1 MAEKRQ
7 RINVNIYRASHN
19 AEESQYIFD
28 VEEELKKLPKSPG
41 VYIMHSKN
49 DDILY
54 VGKAVSLHS
63 RVRQYFQTGHGHG
76 GSAKIAKMVSQIAY
90 FEYIVTSSE
99 MEALV
104 LECNLIKEYRPK
116 YNTMM
121 TDDKGYP
128 YIRVTVEEAFP
139 RFLYSHSMKRDH
151 SKYFG
156 PYTNARAVK
165 DILELINKLYHLRTC
180 NRRLPQDIGKDR
192 PCLYYQ
198 IGQCKAPCNGKISQE
213 DYGRQ
218 VQAALSFLNGNYKEI
233 LTELQE
239 QMRAQAEEMEFE
251 KAAETRDL
259 IESIRHIEDK
269 QQMNKASGEDRDVI
283 ACASNDKDIVV
294 TVFFVRDG
302 KLLGRENHHMNG
314 NSKERLSEVLA
325 AFIKQFY
332 SGTPYLPREILVPE
346 VPEEQQ
352 ILEAYLSE
360 RRESKVQIVVP
371 QKGDKKKIL
380 DLAAENAR
388 LVLAQDMERVK
399 RQEKRTIGAA
409 NEIAELLGIPSANRM
424 EAFDISNISGV
435 LSVASMVVFEQG
447 KPKKNAYRKFRLR
460 TVTGPDDYASMKE
473 VLSRRFTDEK
483 MDVLPDVIMM
493 DGGKGQV
500 HIAEEVLDKLQ
511 LSIPVCG
518 MVKDDHHRTRGLY
531 YQNIEIPI
539 DRNSEGF
546 RLITRVQDEA
556 HRFAIEFHRKL
567 RSQGQVHSIL
577 DDIPGIGPARRKALM
592 RTFASLDEIKN
603 AEVEDLK
610 KIPSMDEKSAKS
622 VYNFFRGSEKEGT
635 EATLMEEQ

>member
-1 MAEKRQ
+1 MAENRQ
-7 RINVNIYRASHN
+7 RINVNINRASRN
-19 AEESQYIFD
+19 AEESTQIFN

-54 VGKAVSLHS
+54 VGKAVSLHN

-76 GSAKIAKMVSQIAY
+76 GSAKIARMVAQIAY
-90 FEYIVTSSE
+90 FEYIVTGSE

-151 SKYFG
+151 CKYFG

-198 IGQCKAPCNGKISQE
+198 IGQCKAPCDGRISQE

-218 VQAALSFLNGNYKEI
+218 VQAALSFLNGNYRDI
-233 LTELQE
+233 LSQLQD
-239 QMRAQAEEMEFE
+239 QMKRQAEEMEFE

-269 QQMNKASGEDRDVI
+269 QQMSKSSGDDRDVI
-283 ACASNDKDIVV
+283 AFAATEKDIVV

-314 NSKERLSEVLA
+314 GSEEAFPEVLA
-325 AFIKQFY
+325 AFMKQYY
-332 SGTPYLPREILVPE
+332 SGTPSLPKEILVPE
-346 VPEEQQ
+346 LPDEQQ

-360 RRESKVQIVVP
+360 RRGAKVQILVP

-380 DLAAENAR
+380 DLATENAR
-388 LVLAQDMERVK
+388 LVLSQDMERVR

-409 NEIAELLGIPSANRM
+409 NEIAQMIGIPSANRI
-424 EAFDISNISGV
+424 EAYDISNISGV

-460 TVTGPDDYASMKE
+460 TVMGPDDYASMKE
-473 VLSRRFTDEK
+473 VLSRRFTDER

-500 HIAEEVLDKLQ
+500 NVALMVLDSLG
-511 LSIPVCG
+511 LDIPVCG
-518 MVKDDHHRTRGLY
+518 MVKDDNHRTRGLY
-531 YQNIEIPI
+531 YNNEEVQFPKG
-539 DRNSEGF
+539 SEAM
-546 RLITRVQDEA
+546 LMVTALQDEA
-556 HRFAIEFHRKL
+556 HRFAIEYHRQL
-567 RSQGQVHSIL
+567 RSRNQVHSV
-577 DDIPGIGPARRKALM
+577 
-592 RTFASLDEIKN
+592 LDEIPGVGENRRKQLIRYFGEIRKIKE
-603 AEVEDLK
+603 AEVE
-610 KIPSMDEKSAKS
+610 
-622 VYNFFRGSEKEGT
+622 
-635 EATLMEEQ
+635 TLMEVPGIPESVAKNIYTFFHADAQEEKNDE

>member
-1 MAEKRQ
+1 MAENRQ
-7 RINVNIYRASHN
+7 RINVNIDRASRN
-19 AEESQYIFD
+19 AEESTQIFN
-28 VEEELKKLPKSPG
+28 VEEELRKLPKSPG

-54 VGKAVSLHS
+54 VGKAVSLHN

-76 GSAKIAKMVSQIAY
+76 GSAKIARMVSQIAY
-90 FEYIVTSSE
+90 FEYIVTGSE

-151 SKYFG
+151 CKYFG

-198 IGQCKAPCNGKISQE
+198 IGQCKAPCDGRISQE

-218 VQAALSFLNGNYKEI
+218 VQAALSFLNGNYRDI
-233 LTELQE
+233 LSQLQD
-239 QMRAQAEEMEFE
+239 QMKRQAEEMEFE

-269 QQMNKASGEDRDVI
+269 QQMSKSSGDDRDVI
-283 ACASNDKDIVV
+283 AFAATEKDIVV

-314 NSKERLSEVLA
+314 GSEEAFPEVLA
-325 AFIKQFY
+325 AFMKQYY
-332 SGTPYLPREILVPE
+332 SGTPSLPKEILVPE
-346 VPEEQQ
+346 LPDEQQ
-352 ILEAYLSE
+352 ILEAYLSD
-360 RRESKVQIVVP
+360 RRGAKVQILVP

-380 DLAAENAR
+380 DLATENAR
-388 LVLAQDMERVK
+388 LVLSQDMERVR

-409 NEIAELLGIPSANRM
+409 NEIAQMIGIPSANRM
-424 EAFDISNISGV
+424 EAYDISNISGV

-460 TVTGPDDYASMKE
+460 TVMGPDDYASMKE
-473 VLSRRFTDEK
+473 VLSRRFTDER

-500 HIAEEVLDKLQ
+500 NVALMVLDSLG
-511 LSIPVCG
+511 LDIPVCG
-518 MVKDDHHRTRGLY
+518 MVKDDNHRTRGLY
-531 YQNIEIPI
+531 YNNEEVQFPKG
-539 DRNSEGF
+539 SEAM
-546 RLITRVQDEA
+546 LMVTALQDEA
-556 HRFAIEFHRKL
+556 HRFAIEYHRQL
-567 RSQGQVHSIL
+567 RSRNQVHSV
-577 DDIPGIGPARRKALM
+577 
-592 RTFASLDEIKN
+592 LDEIPGVGENRRKQLIRYFGEIRKIKE
-603 AEVEDLK
+603 AEVE
-610 KIPSMDEKSAKS
+610 
-622 VYNFFRGSEKEGT
+622 
-635 EATLMEEQ
+635 TLMEVPGIPESVAKNIYTFFHVDAQEEKNDE

>member
-7 RINVNIYRASHN
+7 RININIYRASHN
-19 AEESQYIFD
+19 AEESQHIFD

-139 RFLYSHSMKRDH
+139 RFLYSHSMKRDR

-180 NRRLPQDIGKDR
+180 NRRLPQDIGKER

-213 DYGRQ
+213 EYGGQ
-218 VQAALSFLNGNYKEI
+218 VQAALSFLNGNYKDI
-233 LTELQE
+233 LSELQE
-239 QMRAQAEEMEFE
+239 QMRKQAEEMEFE

-283 ACASNDKDIVV
+283 ACASNEKDIVV

-314 NSKERLSEVLA
+314 NSKERLPEVLT

-332 SGTPYLPREILVPE
+332 SGTPYLPKEILVPE
-346 VPEEQQ
+346 MPEERE

-399 RQEKRTIGAA
+399 RQEKRTVGAA

-483 MDVLPDVIMM
+483 MDILPDVIMM

-500 HIAEEVLDKLQ
+500 NVALMVLDSLG
-511 LSIPVCG
+511 LDIPVCG
-518 MVKDDHHRTRGLY
+518 MVKDDNHRTRGLY
-531 YQNIEIPI
+531 FNNVEIPI
-539 DRNSEGF
+539 DTHSEAF
-546 RLITRVQDEA
+546 KLITRIQDET
-556 HRFAIEFHRKL
+556 HRFAIEYHRSL
-567 RSQGQVHSIL
+567 RNKKEVKSIL
-577 DDIPGIGPARRKALM
+577 DDIPGVGPSRRKALM
-592 RTFASLDEIKN
+592 LYFKSIEAIREANVEELL
-603 AEVEDLK
+603 EVQS
-610 KIPSMDEKSAKS
+610 INEKVAKDI
-622 VYNFFRGSEKEGT
+622 YKFFHK
-635 EATLMEEQ
+635 

>member
-1 MAEKRQ
+1 MAENRH
-7 RINVNIYRASHN
+7 RINVNIDRASRN
-19 AEESQYIFD
+19 AEESTQIFD

-54 VGKAVSLHS
+54 VGKAVSLHN

-76 GSAKIAKMVSQIAY
+76 GSAKIARMVSQIAY
-90 FEYIVTSSE
+90 FEYIVTGSE

-151 SKYFG
+151 CKYFG

-198 IGQCKAPCNGKISQE
+198 IGQCKAPCDGRISQE

-218 VQAALSFLNGNYKEI
+218 VQAALSFLNGNYKDI
-233 LTELQE
+233 LSQLQD
-239 QMRAQAEEMEFE
+239 QMKRQAEEMEFE

-269 QQMNKASGEDRDVI
+269 QQMSKSSGDDRDVI
-283 ACASNDKDIVV
+283 AFAANEKDIVV

-314 NSKERLSEVLA
+314 GSAEAFSEILA
-325 AFIKQFY
+325 AFMKQYY
-332 SGTPYLPREILVPE
+332 SGTPSLPKEILVPE
-346 VPEEQQ
+346 LPDEQQ

-360 RRESKVQIVVP
+360 RRGAKVQILVP

-380 DLAAENAR
+380 DLATENAR
-388 LVLAQDMERVK
+388 LVLSQDMERVR

-409 NEIAELLGIPSANRM
+409 NEIAQMIGIPSANRM
-424 EAFDISNISGV
+424 EAYDISNISGV

-460 TVTGPDDYASMKE
+460 TVMGPDDYASMKE
-473 VLSRRFTDEK
+473 VLSRRFTDER

-500 HIAEEVLDKLQ
+500 NVALMVLDSLG
-511 LSIPVCG
+511 LDIPVCG
-518 MVKDDHHRTRGLY
+518 MVKDDNHRTRGLY
-531 YQNIEIPI
+531 YNNEEVQFPKG
-539 DRNSEGF
+539 SEAM
-546 RLITRVQDEA
+546 LMVTALQDEA
-556 HRFAIEFHRKL
+556 HRFAIEYHRQL
-567 RSQGQVHSIL
+567 RSRNQVHSV
-577 DDIPGIGPARRKALM
+577 
-592 RTFASLDEIKN
+592 LDEIPGVGENRRKQLIRYFGEIRKIKE
-603 AEVEDLK
+603 AEVE
-610 KIPSMDEKSAKS
+610 
-622 VYNFFRGSEKEGT
+622 
-635 EATLMEEQ
+635 TLMEVPGIPESVAKNIYTFFHVDAQEEKNDE

>member
-1 MAEKRQ
+1 MAENRQ
-7 RINVNIYRASHN
+7 RINVNIDRASRN
-19 AEESQYIFD
+19 AEESTQIFD

-54 VGKAVSLHS
+54 VGKAVSLHN

-76 GSAKIAKMVSQIAY
+76 GSAKIARMVSQIAY
-90 FEYIVTSSE
+90 FEYIVTGSE

-151 SKYFG
+151 CKYFG

-198 IGQCKAPCNGKISQE
+198 IGQCKAPCDGRISQE

-218 VQAALSFLNGNYKEI
+218 VQAALSFLNGNYKDI
-233 LTELQE
+233 LSQLQD
-239 QMRAQAEEMEFE
+239 QMKRQAEEMEFE

-269 QQMNKASGEDRDVI
+269 QQMSKSSGDDRDVI
-283 ACASNDKDIVV
+283 AFAANEKDIVV

-314 NSKERLSEVLA
+314 GSEEAFSEILA
-325 AFIKQFY
+325 AFMKQYY
-332 SGTPYLPREILVPE
+332 SGTPSLPKEILVPE
-346 VPEEQQ
+346 LPDEQQ

-360 RRESKVQIVVP
+360 RRGAKVQILVP

-388 LVLAQDMERVK
+388 LVLSQDMERVR

-409 NEIAELLGIPSANRM
+409 NEIAQMIGIPSANRM
-424 EAFDISNISGV
+424 EAYDISNISGV

-460 TVTGPDDYASMKE
+460 TVMGPDDYASMKE
-473 VLSRRFTDEK
+473 VLSRRFTDER

-500 HIAEEVLDKLQ
+500 NVALMVLDSLG
-511 LSIPVCG
+511 LDIPVCG
-518 MVKDDHHRTRGLY
+518 MVKDDNHRTRGLY
-531 YQNIEIPI
+531 YNNEEVQFPKG
-539 DRNSEGF
+539 SEAM
-546 RLITRVQDEA
+546 LMVTALQDEA
-556 HRFAIEFHRKL
+556 HRFAIEYHRQL
-567 RSQGQVHSIL
+567 RSRNQVHSV
-577 DDIPGIGPARRKALM
+577 
-592 RTFASLDEIKN
+592 LDEIPGVGENRRKQLIRYFGEIRKIKE
-603 AEVEDLK
+603 AEVE
-610 KIPSMDEKSAKS
+610 S
-622 VYNFFRGSEKEGT
+622 
-635 EATLMEEQ
+635 LMEVPGIPESVAKNIYTFFHADVQEEKNDE

>member
-332 SGTPYLPREILVPE
+332 SGTPYLPKEILVPE

-460 TVTGPDDYASMKE
+460 TVTGPGPDDYASMKE

-500 HIAEEVLDKLQ
+500 NVALMVLDSLG
-511 LSIPVCG
+511 LDIPVCG
-518 MVKDDHHRTRGLY
+518 MVKDDNHRTRGLY
-531 YQNIEIPI
+531 YNNVEVKFPKG
-539 DRNSEGF
+539 SEAM
-546 RLITRVQDEA
+546 LMVTALQDEA
-556 HRFAIEFHRKL
+556 HRFAIEYHRQL
-567 RSQGQVHSIL
+567 RSKNQVHSV
-577 DDIPGIGPARRKALM
+577 
-592 RTFASLDEIKN
+592 LDEIPGVGENRRKQLLKYFGEIRKIKEATIGEL
-603 AEVEDLK
+603 AEVPG
-610 KIPSMDEKSAKS
+610 IPESIAKN
-622 VYNFFRGSEKEGT
+622 VYEFFHAE
-635 EATLMEEQ
+635 

>member
-388 LVLAQDMERVK
+388 LVLEQDMERVK

-460 TVTGPDDYASMKE
+460 TVTGPDDYASMIFSSMKE

-500 HIAEEVLDKLQ
+500 NVALMVLDSLG
-511 LSIPVCG
+511 LDIPVCG
-518 MVKDDHHRTRGLY
+518 MVKDDNHRTRGLY
-531 YQNIEIPI
+531 YNNVEVKFPKG
-539 DRNSEGF
+539 SEAM
-546 RLITRVQDEA
+546 LMVTALQDEA
-556 HRFAIEFHRKL
+556 HRFAIEYHRQL
-567 RSQGQVHSIL
+567 RSKNQVHSV
-577 DDIPGIGPARRKALM
+577 
-592 RTFASLDEIKN
+592 LDEIPGVGENRRKQLLKYFGEIRKVREATISEL
-603 AEVEDLK
+603 AEVPG
-610 KIPSMDEKSAKS
+610 IPEPIAKN
-622 VYNFFRGSEKEGT
+622 VYEFFHAE
-635 EATLMEEQ
+635 

>member
-1 MAEKRQ
+1 MSENRQ
-7 RINVNIYRASHN
+7 RINVNIDRASRN
-19 AEESQYIFD
+19 AEESTQIFN

-54 VGKAVSLHS
+54 VGKAVSLHN

-76 GSAKIAKMVSQIAY
+76 GSAKIARMVSQIAY
-90 FEYIVTSSE
+90 FEYIVTGSE

-151 SKYFG
+151 CKYFG

-198 IGQCKAPCNGKISQE
+198 IGQCKAPCDGRISQE

-218 VQAALSFLNGNYKEI
+218 VQAALSFLNGNYRDI
-233 LTELQE
+233 LSQLQD
-239 QMRAQAEEMEFE
+239 QMKRQAEEMEFE

-269 QQMNKASGEDRDVI
+269 QQMSKSSGDDRDVI
-283 ACASNDKDIVV
+283 AFAATEKDIVV

-314 NSKERLSEVLA
+314 GSEEAFPEVLA
-325 AFIKQFY
+325 AFMKQYY
-332 SGTPYLPREILVPE
+332 SGTPSLPKEILVPE
-346 VPEEQQ
+346 LPDEQQ

-360 RRESKVQIVVP
+360 RRGAKVQILVP

-380 DLAAENAR
+380 DLATENAR
-388 LVLAQDMERVK
+388 LVLSQDMERVR

-409 NEIAELLGIPSANRM
+409 NEIAQMIGIPSANRM
-424 EAFDISNISGV
+424 EAYDISNISGV

-460 TVTGPDDYASMKE
+460 TVMGPDDYASMKE
-473 VLSRRFTDEK
+473 VLSRRFTDER

-500 HIAEEVLDKLQ
+500 NVALMVLDSLG
-511 LSIPVCG
+511 LDIPVCG
-518 MVKDDHHRTRGLY
+518 MVKDDNHRTRGLY
-531 YQNIEIPI
+531 YNNEEVQFPKG
-539 DRNSEGF
+539 SEAM
-546 RLITRVQDEA
+546 LMVTALQDEA
-556 HRFAIEFHRKL
+556 HRFAIEYHRQL
-567 RSQGQVHSIL
+567 RSRNQVHSV
-577 DDIPGIGPARRKALM
+577 
-592 RTFASLDEIKN
+592 LDEIPGVGENRRKQLIRYFGEIRKIKE
-603 AEVEDLK
+603 AEVE
-610 KIPSMDEKSAKS
+610 
-622 VYNFFRGSEKEGT
+622 
-635 EATLMEEQ
+635 TLMEVPGIPESVAKNIYTFFHVDAQEEKNDE